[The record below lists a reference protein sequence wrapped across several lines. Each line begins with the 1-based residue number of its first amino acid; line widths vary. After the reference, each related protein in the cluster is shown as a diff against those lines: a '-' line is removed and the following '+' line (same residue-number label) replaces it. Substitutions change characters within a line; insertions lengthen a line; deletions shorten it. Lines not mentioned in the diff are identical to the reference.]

1 MYQPYPTSGSP
12 QEEPQRIEP
21 PSTVRSAVKLMYAGA
36 AVGVIAIIIGL
47 LSRASLKSSILAKHP
62 DFTTRQLHA
71 AEAASIVVTVIGGLI
86 AIGLWIWM
94 AWANGHGRSWARV
107 LSAVFFGI
115 NTLGLIVSLAVR
127 SSVAE
132 MHTAGSLIVGVVVWL
147 IGLAAIVLIFNKK
160 SGPFYQQQ

>member
-1 MYQPYPTSGSP
+1 M
-12 QEEPQRIEP
+12 
-21 PSTVRSAVKLMYAGA
+21 
-36 AVGVIAIIIGL
+36 
-47 LSRASLKSSILAKHP
+47 
-62 DFTTRQLHA
+62 
-71 AEAASIVVTVIGGLI
+71 IGGLI

>member
-12 QEEPQRIEP
+12 QEPQRIEP
-21 PSTVRSAVKLMYAGA
+21 PSSVQNAVKLMYAGA
-36 AVGVIAIIIGL
+36 AVEVVAIIIGL
-47 LSRASLKSSILAKHP
+47 LSRASLKSSILARHP

-71 AEAASIVVTVIGGLI
+71 AEAAGLVVTVIGGVI

-94 AWANGHGRSWARV
+94 AWANGQGRNWARV
-107 LSAVFFGI
+107 VSAVFFGI
-115 NTLGLIVSLAVR
+115 NTLGLIVSLAAR

-132 MHTAGSLIVGVVVWL
+132 MHTAGSIIGGVVIWL